1 MWGVS
6 MGNNSNIG
14 SRIKLIRTTL
24 GMTQE
29 ELAELSGLSVN
40 YLSRIERTNNQNI
53 TIQKLVSIADS
64 LGVSIMDLIGND
76 SDVNNR
82 PEYLKVLIKQLNKLD
97 NEDAEQLSHS
107 FLKIVEL
114 FEKNKDNN
122 QQWFKF

>member
-1 MWGVS
+1 